1 MPSTQPA
8 PAITMIAF
16 DIPKSTSQSVRSDS
30 SAADSFSTTMKES
43 AGRAAVKARNHA
55 ARSASRRSAL
65 RVGHGAELASAA
77 CRRWPA
83 TGSNLSAIA
92 APTVS
97 MGRCCCDLTLPLT
110 PTGTGRGGRRA
121 RRCCCDVALPLTPT
135 GAGRG
140 MPLTSTGTGRGT
152 NAGLWDAWKD
162 ILHHR

>member
-1 MPSTQPA
+1 MRPDLRPADQPFEWVTVRNWHQRHLVGGL
-8 PAITMIAF
+8 PRS
-16 DIPKSTSQSVRSDS
+16 KS
-30 SAADSFSTTMKES
+30 
-43 AGRAAVKARNHA
+43 
-55 ARSASRRSAL
+55 
-65 RVGHGAELASAA
+65 
-77 CRRWPA
+77 
-83 TGSNLSAIA
+83 SAIA